1 MSNYL
6 IIILDLDNTII
17 GNCCYQADLYNLQ
30 KIQKKYK
37 MKIINNIN
45 VSYNKKCNLLRPHF
59 KYFYENIKKIYEN
72 VYIYIYTASEKNWAN
87 IEVKMIE
94 KNLDIEFDKPIF
106 TRDDCIIDSKK
117 EYKKVIN
124 KIIPKIKRNIKDDIE
139 DIKNNLL
146 IIDNNDTFIDYKTN
160 FLLCKSYDF
169 IHYIDI
175 WKNINNDYHKNSELT
190 NYIIRLINN
199 NKIHKYV
206 NINDKN
212 LENIYKWK
220 YKKYKKINKTN
231 KKFIKD
237 TFWKD
242 LTDIII
248 DNKFKKF
255 NKDTIYYLQKKLNN

>member
-1 MSNYL
+1 MDPYVF
-6 IIILDLDNTII
+6 ILDLDGTII
-17 GNCCYQADLYNLQ
+17 GDCSYQCDLYNLQ
-30 KIQKKYK
+30 DILKKNIKNFNKSTSISFNKNKIDCEKKL
-37 MKIINNIN
+37 NE
-45 VSYNKKCNLLRPHF
+45 SYSSESLLIRPHF
-59 KYFYENIKKIYEN
+59 TKFMYAIKKFYPNSFIF
-72 VYIYIYTASEKNWAN
+72 VYTASEKKWAN

-124 KIIPKIKRNIKDDIE
+124 KIIQKIKKNIKDDIE

-175 WKNINNDYHKNSELT
+175 WKNINNDYNKNSELT
-190 NYIIRLINN
+190 NYIIKLINN
-199 NKIHKYV
+199 NKIHKYI

-220 YKKYKKINKTN
+220 YKKYKKINKSN

-237 TFWKD
+237 RNCSFLSK
-242 LTDIII
+242 
-248 DNKFKKF
+248 NK
-255 NKDTIYYLQKKLNN
+255 

>member
-1 MSNYL
+1 
-6 IIILDLDNTII
+6 
-17 GNCCYQADLYNLQ
+17 
-30 KIQKKYK
+30 
-37 MKIINNIN
+37 
-45 VSYNKKCNLLRPHF
+45 
-59 KYFYENIKKIYEN
+59 
-72 VYIYIYTASEKNWAN
+72 
-87 IEVKMIE
+87 MIE